1 MAKPARVPTADR
13 NVDRVP
19 LEISYAEIRAAYD
32 SGDATPLSNVIT
44 DIARYRNHWWIAHT
58 HTWLLITDEPT
69 ITKLDRHSQWSN
81 PTLLRPVGD
90 E

>member
-1 MAKPARVPTADR
+1 MTKPAQPQAADCSP
-13 NVDRVP
+13 DDIP

-32 SGDATPLSNVIT
+32 NGDATPLSDVIT
-44 DIARYRNHWWIAHT
+44 DIARYRKHWWIAHT

-69 ITKLDRHSQWSN
+69 IAKLNRHSDWSN
-81 PTLLRPVGD
+81 PTLLRPVSD